1 MAFKNGI
8 LNTIMATVE
17 IDKAGRIV
25 VPKHLRDALH
35 LTPGTKLTLERAGDT
50 LVLEPNFPQARL
62 VIENGFPVIYPAEG
76 FEDLVLTNDMVNDII
91 QQGRLERER
100 RILGLEHDSI
110 QDRESA

>member
-1 MAFKNGI
+1 
-8 LNTIMATVE
+8 MATVE

-35 LTPGTKLTLERAGDT
+35 LTPGTKLTVERSGDT

-76 FEDLVLTNDMVNDII
+76 FEDFQINDFNVNDLINRI
-91 QQGRLERER
+91 RSERDR
-100 RILGLEHDSI
+100 HNMGLDDDEID
-110 QDRESA
+110 A